1 MEKLSKGN
9 CKVEVSSNAAEVS
22 TVYSNGMIVE
32 ANGLPKSL
40 GSEIYFKCN
49 NWLEKLTY
57 NTICYLE
64 AAGSYCS
71 IHVSNNKKLTIAQP
85 LGEII
90 NSLPSDTFIR
100 VHRSYVI
107 NIKYVNKY
115 YGNIFYIQDTMIP
128 IGRTYKK
135 EALSHF
141 NIVTKGR

>member
-1 MEKLSKGN
+1 MEKSTKNNCTVEASRNTAEASTFSSNEMMVKANELSK
-9 CKVEVSSNAAEVS
+9 AF
-22 TVYSNGMIVE
+22 
-32 ANGLPKSL
+32 

-90 NSLPSDTFIR
+90 SSLPSDTFIR

-141 NIVTKGR
+141 NIVT

>member
-1 MEKLSKGN
+1 MEKFTKDN
-9 CKVEVSSNAAEVS
+9 CKIEVSYNTAVVG
-22 TVYSNGMIVE
+22 TVYSNVMKVE
-32 ANGLPKSL
+32 ANEPPKTL

-57 NTICYLE
+57 NTIYYLE

-115 YGNIFYIQDTMIP
+115 YGNIFYVQDTMIP

-135 EALSHF
+135 E
-141 NIVTKGR
+141 K

>member
-1 MEKLSKGN
+1 MIKDN
-9 CKVEVSSNAAEVS
+9 CKVEESCKTVEESTVSSS
-22 TVYSNGMIVE
+22 RMIAE
-32 ANGLPKSL
+32 ANKFTKSL

-49 NWLEKLTY
+49 NWLEKLRY
-57 NTICYLE
+57 STICYLE

-71 IHVSNNKKLTIAQP
+71 IHISNNKKLTIAQP

-107 NIKYVNKY
+107 NIRYVNKY
-115 YGNIFYIQDTMIP
+115 YGNIFYIQDTIIP

-141 NIVTKGR
+141 NIVTKGK

>member
-1 MEKLSKGN
+1 MEKSTKNNCTVEASRNTAEASTFSSNEMMVKANELSK
-9 CKVEVSSNAAEVS
+9 AF
-22 TVYSNGMIVE
+22 
-32 ANGLPKSL
+32 

-71 IHVSNNKKLTIAQP
+71 IHISNNKKLTIAQP

-141 NIVTKGR
+141 NIVT

>member
-1 MEKLSKGN
+1 MEKFTKDN
-9 CKVEVSSNAAEVS
+9 RKVEALGQTTEVS
-22 TVYSNGMIVE
+22 TETTAKTFATPN
-32 ANGLPKSL
+32 KF
-40 GSEIYFKCN
+40 GSELYFKCN
-49 NWLEKLTY
+49 NWFEKLAY

-71 IHVSNNKKLTIAQP
+71 IYVSNNKNLTVAQP

-115 YGNIFYIQDTMIP
+115 YGNIFYIQDKMIP

-141 NIVTKGR
+141 NIVTKGK

>member
-1 MEKLSKGN
+1 MEKSTKDN
-9 CKVEVSSNAAEVS
+9 CKVEALCNTAEVS
-22 TVYSNGMIVE
+22 TVSNNRTIVE
-32 ANGLPKSL
+32 ANELPKAL

-57 NTICYLE
+57 NTIYYLE

-107 NIKYVNKY
+107 NIKHVNKY

-141 NIVTKGR
+141 NIVAKRN

>member
-1 MEKLSKGN
+1 MERTTKDNYKIN
-9 CKVEVSSNAAEVS
+9 SSCNTAVVS

-32 ANGLPKSL
+32 ANETSKAF

-49 NWLEKLTY
+49 NWLEKITY

-85 LGEII
+85 LGGII

-115 YGNIFYIQDTMIP
+115 CGNIFYVQDTMIP

>member
-1 MEKLSKGN
+1 MEKSTKNNCTVEASHNIAEASAFSSNEMMVKANELSK
-9 CKVEVSSNAAEVS
+9 AF
-22 TVYSNGMIVE
+22 
-32 ANGLPKSL
+32 

-141 NIVTKGR
+141 NIVT

>member
-1 MEKLSKGN
+1 MEKSTKNNCTVEASHNIAEASTFSSNEMMVKANELSK
-9 CKVEVSSNAAEVS
+9 AF
-22 TVYSNGMIVE
+22 
-32 ANGLPKSL
+32 

-71 IHVSNNKKLTIAQP
+71 IHISNNKKLTIAQP

-141 NIVTKGR
+141 NIVT

>member
-1 MEKLSKGN
+1 MEKSTKNNCTVEASRNTTEASTFSSNEMMVKANELSK
-9 CKVEVSSNAAEVS
+9 AF
-22 TVYSNGMIVE
+22 
-32 ANGLPKSL
+32 

-71 IHVSNNKKLTIAQP
+71 IHISNNKKLTIAQP

-141 NIVTKGR
+141 NIVT

>member
-1 MEKLSKGN
+1 MEKSTKNNCTVEASRNTAEANTFSSNEMMVKANELSK
-9 CKVEVSSNAAEVS
+9 AF
-22 TVYSNGMIVE
+22 
-32 ANGLPKSL
+32 

-71 IHVSNNKKLTIAQP
+71 IHISNNKKLTIAQP

-141 NIVTKGR
+141 NIVT

>member
-1 MEKLSKGN
+1 MEKSTKNNCTVEASRNTAEASTFSSNEMMVKANELSK
-9 CKVEVSSNAAEVS
+9 AF
-22 TVYSNGMIVE
+22 
-32 ANGLPKSL
+32 

-141 NIVTKGR
+141 NIVT

>member
-1 MEKLSKGN
+1 MIKDN
-9 CKVEVSSNAAEVS
+9 CKVEESCKTVEESTVSSS
-22 TVYSNGMIVE
+22 GMIAE
-32 ANGLPKSL
+32 ANKFTKSL

-49 NWLEKLTY
+49 NWLEKLRY
-57 NTICYLE
+57 STICYLE

-107 NIKYVNKY
+107 NIRYVNKY
-115 YGNIFYIQDTMIP
+115 YGNIFYIQDTIIP

-141 NIVTKGR
+141 NIVTKGK

>member
-1 MEKLSKGN
+1 MEKSTKNNCTVEASRNTAEASTFSSNEMMVKANELSK
-9 CKVEVSSNAAEVS
+9 
-22 TVYSNGMIVE
+22 TF
-32 ANGLPKSL
+32 

-141 NIVTKGR
+141 NIVT

>member
-1 MEKLSKGN
+1 MERSTKDN
-9 CKVEVSSNAAEVS
+9 CKIESSCNTAVVS
-22 TVYSNGMIVE
+22 TVFSNGMIVE
-32 ANGLPKSL
+32 ANEISKAF
-40 GSEIYFKCN
+40 GSDIYFKCN
-49 NWLEKLTY
+49 NWLEKFTY

-64 AAGSYCS
+64 AAGSYCN

-115 YGNIFYIQDTMIP
+115 YGNIFYVQDTMIP